1 MEGLAD
7 RKGLHL
13 WGRLPIFV
21 TWRRSRHSSYPHVRE
36 TSHIFHVETFPS
48 FFIPSCEGDFPY
60 SSCGDVPVILHTLMW
75 GRLPIFVT
83 WIRFR
88 YSSYPHVRET
98 SHIRHM
104 ETFPSFFMPSCEG
117 DFPYSSCGDVPVILH
132 TLVWGRLPIFITWR
146 RSRHSTYTVTSPEA
160 FSDSKTGWRNTKPSA

>member
-1 MEGLAD
+1 MDLSDVLNTYRLCNGFFRYLSSVTKTPCRMELFLNAIWWVWPLSQTEESDGA
-7 RKGLHL
+7 
-13 WGRLPIFV
+13 I
-21 TWRRSRHSSYPHVRE
+21 
-36 TSHIFHVETFPS
+36 S
-48 FFIPSCEGDFPY
+48 FSNSVPSCEGDFPY

-117 DFPYSSCGDVPVILH
+117 DFPYSSHGDVPVILH
-132 TLVWGRLPIFITWR
+132 TLLLVR
-146 RSRHSTYTVTSPEA
+146 RPFPTARPDDAILNLQLNGIYFRH
-160 FSDSKTGWRNTKPSA
+160 GC